1 MNDKQTDKR
10 RTLRELLILAVGE
23 GIVLGV
29 MFGIYALLGKLTAK
43 VLLGGAVG
51 ALITVLNYF
60 LMALGVWSA
69 SAKAEQGDPA
79 GGRRVITLSMIGRYL
94 LMIAVLVAGA
104 KSGLCEVVAMVV
116 PLALFRI
123 LLFAAE
129 FFRGKEG

>member
-1 MNDKQTDKR
+1 MNDKQSEKR
-10 RTLRELLILAVGE
+10 RMLREVLILAVGE

-29 MFGIYALLGKLTAK
+29 MFGVYALLGKLNSK

-51 ALITVLNYF
+51 VFVTVLNYF

-69 SAKAEQGDPA
+69 SAKARDGDPA
-79 GGRRVITLSMIGRYL
+79 GGRRVITLSMLGRYL
-94 LMIAVLVAGA
+94 FMIAVLVAGA
-104 KSGLCEVVAMVV
+104 KSGLCDVVAMVV

-123 LLFAAE
+123 LLYAAE

>member
-1 MNDKQTDKR
+1 MNDRENDIRQVR
-10 RTLRELLILAVGE
+10 REVLLFALGTLVC
-23 GIVLGV
+23 LGLMYGV
-29 MFGIYALLGKLTAK
+29 YALLHRLTAK

-104 KSGLCEVVAMVV
+104 KSGLCDVVAMVV